1 MAKGNVARDDIP
13 QDETVAEKSAEI
25 ARIEQ
30 FDDAQLRAIV
40 SIDDAFKL
48 AAEVWGEISDA
59 GELIGSGF
67 TPVPDGGKA
76 RLVDV
81 PFIVLNLRFNTGDF
95 GEYASAMIVTQG
107 GDRLVLNDGSTGI
120 YYQFRELVEVSKRHG
135 GWMLKR
141 GLRESVYATCT
152 KCGMPRMAEM
162 EKCNCGDT
170 GKERAKGRTYYL
182 AI

>member
-1 MAKGNVARDDIP
+1 MAKGNAARDDIP